1 MVHYIGKRLLII
13 IPLLLVLSVVV
24 FVLIQLPPGDYLTSY
39 INTLRAQGGNIDQDT
54 IQQLEMRYGLDQPMY
69 IQYFKWMGRM
79 FQGDFGYSF
88 QWNRPVNELLADR
101 LPCTIALSFTSILL
115 VWIIAL
121 PIGFYSATH
130 KYSPLDYGFTT
141 ISFLGMSLPDFLLAL
156 IVLWL
161 YYAATGTFGGGLYSD
176 AFVNQPFSFAK
187 FVDLLK
193 HVWMPYLVIA
203 ITSTAGLIKTFRANL
218 LDEMSKPYVQTA
230 RAKGVSNLRL
240 LNKYPVRISLFPFV
254 STIGW
259 MLPGLIS
266 GQTIISIVM
275 NLPTVGPLLLNA
287 LKNQDMY
294 LAGSIVFILG
304 VLTMIGTLISDILLA
319 LTDPRIRRKG

>member
-240 LNKYPVRISLFPFV
+240 LIKYPVRIAMIPFV
-254 STIGW
+254 GADFRPDHHLHRHESAHGGAAAAQRPEKSGYV
-259 MLPGLIS
+259 PGRLHCIYT
-266 GQTIISIVM
+266 GCADHDRH
-275 NLPTVGPLLLNA
+275 PDFGHPVGADRP
-287 LKNQDMY
+287 QDPQERV
-294 LAGSIVFILG
+294 GG
-304 VLTMIGTLISDILLA
+304 RDE
-319 LTDPRIRRKG
+319 R